1 MQDRGVFRILF
12 ELVVI
17 MGNCI
22 KKSAVVRI
30 SIGFD
35 KGIVG
40 AIVNSLSLTSVGTCS
55 CVIIF
60 DRLGFIKVRG
70 NSTASNINFASTRL
84 RNVVGRRDSFY
95 TRLANISYS
104 NRSAAFD

>member
-12 ELVVI
+12 ELLLI

-30 SIGFD
+30 SMGFD
-35 KGIVG
+35 EGIVT
-40 AIVNSLSLTSVGTCS
+40 VSLLSSTSVGTCS

-60 DRLGFIKVRG
+60 DKLRFVKVRG